1 MRIFFLFFGN
11 TRCVCTVALCTLH
24 RFSWVS
30 RVSFYFSKRDM
41 VRRLAHC
48 SVHLALLLAVAS
60 ARSAETNPTT
70 NSIDGEAGR
79 SATGNGNVFGDL
91 RQMYQIYKECAD
103 EDLSSCLKV
112 RLLSVI
118 DRVSRSVQLNVA
130 DGVTFVQDDP
140 ISEANVAS
148 DEPPKSL
155 QEIEASLPR
164 SLEDKEDALN
174 AMIFDKVVK
183 FFQSHTLKL
192 KLPNV
197 EELQRSLVEEG
208 ERKSSKR
215 KSKLETLRSN
225 PLIPKAMIRKKE
237 SPQFR
242 FPGSVDRMAHSF
254 PPLHGNDLQFSTSLR
269 TLLEFYPIFL

>member
-1 MRIFFLFFGN
+1 MEGWNGWKNFLS
-11 TRCVCTVALCTLH
+11 VCTYVVRIH
-24 RFSWVS
+24 RFSSGFS
-30 RVSFYFSKRDM
+30 RFFGFVLFFSNEM

-79 SATGNGNVFGDL
+79 STGSGNVFGDL

-112 RLLSVI
+112 RLLSVM

-140 ISEANVAS
+140 ISANVAE
-148 DEPPKSL
+148 EPPKSL

-174 AMIFDKVVK
+174 TMILDKVVK

-208 ERKSSKR
+208 ERDVHKR
-215 KSKLETLRSN
+215 ESQIRE
-225 PLIPKAMIRKKE
+225 AMIRKKE
-237 SPQFR
+237 SSQFR

-254 PPLHGNDLQFSTSLR
+254 PPLVRKHSTGSDHQFSN
-269 TLLEFYPIFL
+269 FL

>member
-1 MRIFFLFFGN
+1 
-11 TRCVCTVALCTLH
+11 
-24 RFSWVS
+24 
-30 RVSFYFSKRDM
+30 M

-215 KSKLETLRSN
+215 KSKLQTLRSN

-242 FPGSVDRMAHSF
+242 FPGSVDRMVHSF
-254 PPLHGNDLQFSTSLR
+254 PPLHRNDLQFSTSLR